1 MRFPAEPPKSALH
14 SLLKHSTFNITF
26 LLAEAVAVRTR
37 ILGRTGGLLCQPC
50 FRLRV
55 KRTEETGGGES
66 QIKHC
71 TRGTA
76 QHNRGIKRRRSIP
89 HSGSLCWEL
98 IVWAVRRTIV
108 RFATRSPSTAARFP
122 MPPTMASSA
131 SRLFA
136 SAEILREERNGRIY
150 VFLAESIPGTNVK
163 QFLQRKAV

>member
-76 QHNRGIKRRRSIP
+76 QHNRGIKRKTTIAHPRSN
-89 HSGSLCWEL
+89 SYLYFFVS
-98 IVWAVRRTIV
+98 
-108 RFATRSPSTAARFP
+108 FS
-122 MPPTMASSA
+122 
-131 SRLFA
+131 
-136 SAEILREERNGRIY
+136 
-150 VFLAESIPGTNVK
+150 
-163 QFLQRKAV
+163 